1 MTIEKIRKRKEEIL
15 RLAELHGV
23 KSVKIFG
30 SVAKGLSTKG
40 SDVDFL
46 VEMNTE
52 QTLLDRIAFKQDLE
66 ILLKSEIYVISH
78 TAVKQRMKSK
88 IEKEAVLL

>member
-40 SDVDFL
+40 SDV
-46 VEMNTE
+46 
-52 QTLLDRIAFKQDLE
+52 
-66 ILLKSEIYVISH
+66 
-78 TAVKQRMKSK
+78 
-88 IEKEAVLL
+88 